1 MKSAINWIGK
11 EGCKSSARQLRSAFK
26 TPLLKT
32 LMLLGAIFIPQPAY
46 GQECF
51 LNLLYG
57 TGGPM
62 LGSGPN
68 FSIDEIFV
76 VSTADGSAVK
86 VGDLNFSSL
95 AAARDQNTGRVYY
108 TGLGTN
114 QQRFAY
120 WDPATNTNVNL
131 PNINVTIPNAGFVKM
146 AFDLGGTLY
155 AMDNSSASL
164 YTIDIN
170 TGVTTTVTITNAAGN
185 AVNFSGGSGD
195 MAFDPNNPNIFYMTS
210 QQNAAG
216 VTGNTQPN
224 QLYTVDITNPAVPVA
239 THVGTVTGLN
249 VPLSSLAFAQDGNLY
264 TVNADL
270 GSNISTVFRLDINT
284 AAPTAIGSAS
294 NTLITDYATL
304 PFLTST
310 DLQVQKVDSNTP
322 PETVA
327 VPGQPISYDITV
339 TNLGGDVNP
348 VTGTACNLL
357 SFNLADV
364 VPAQVTSPN
373 FAIASGG
380 GTLDSATNP
389 TTWTAPNAAGAL
401 VPPTGSVTITLTG
414 IVDPT
419 ATPGTFTNT
428 VTVSPP
434 TGIDDIQPNNNNSN
448 YQHEIFIADVV
459 ATKTGPANILPGGTI
474 TYTITVTNNGPSD
487 ATNVIITDQL
497 PTGVTF
503 VSASDGG
510 TLAGNTINWPAIST
524 LASGA
529 ANSVT
534 RTVTVTAPTTVGS
547 SLDNVISSTSDTFD
561 PTPGNNDGTDPSAQ
575 VTTTV
580 INQVDLGIQKDDGQT
595 TAIPGESITYTITV
609 TNSNTSLSAVNS
621 LTVTDNLPATILN
634 PTFTPSEGTYD
645 SATGAWTGLNLAPG
659 GSVTLTINGT
669 IDPTA
674 TGTLQNTATV
684 APPAGV
690 TDPNPNNDDS
700 DSTTLVPTADLSI
713 SKSDNQ
719 TTAIPGQQISYSI
732 VVTNNGPSTVSSVTV
747 TDSVPAAIQ
756 SPSFSASEGSYDSAT
771 GVWAGLTLASGGSVT
786 LTLTGTIDPTATGT
800 LENTASVSPP
810 SGVTDPDSSNNSSTD
825 TNTLNPESDLA
836 VTKTVS
842 NNNPSVG
849 DTITYTITVT
859 NNGSST
865 ATNVQVSDPPPS
877 GLTIQSSTESQ
888 GSYNSGT
895 GAWTVGTLAN
905 GASAT
910 LTVTARVDVATPI
923 TNTATASADQT
934 DPNSAN
940 NQSSVTVPEQNAD
953 LELSKTVNNPSP
965 SVGENVTYTI
975 TLRNNGPV
983 TATNIQVT
991 EQLPTGLTFV
1001 SANASTGSSF
1011 NNGTGIW
1018 AVSSLSNG
1026 AIATLQIVAT
1036 VNTASPVTNTASVTG
1051 SDQTDPTPG
1060 NNQASATVPTTGT
1073 PSLRLVK
1080 RVTGVNDTS
1089 FNDVLDDTADSD
1101 DDVGLDWPANYLQ
1114 GRTEVPDVRPGDVV
1128 EYTIYF
1134 LSDGNIEAR
1143 NVQICDFVP
1152 ANQTFVDDAFNNVTQ
1167 AANGFVGTNRGIA
1180 IAFGSNGNSTAL
1192 SYTNANDGDNSRFIS
1207 PGSSIP
1213 AVCLVQGASNNGKGA
1228 VLFGPQS
1235 IPNFSSDG
1243 NNSFGFVRF
1252 RATVD

>member
-1 MKSAINWIGK
+1 MKSGIN
-11 EGCKSSARQLRSAFK
+11 CARQLRSAFK
-26 TPLLKT
+26 TPLVKT

-46 GQECF
+46 GQDCF

-95 AAARDQNTGRVYY
+95 AAAREQNTGRVYY
-108 TGLGTN
+108 TGLGVN
-114 QQRFAY
+114 QLMFAY
-120 WDPATNTNVNL
+120 WDPATNTNTPL
-131 PNINVTIPNAGFVKM
+131 PNLSIGSIPNAGFVKM

-155 AMDNSSASL
+155 AMDNNTPAL
-164 YTIDIN
+164 YTIN
-170 TGVTTTVTITNAAGN
+170 EMTGVTTTVTITNAPGN
-185 AVNFSGGSGD
+185 AVNFTGGSGD
-195 MAFDPNNPNIFYMTS
+195 IAFDPNNPTIFYMTS

-224 QLYTVDITNPAVPVA
+224 QLYTVDISNPSTPVA
-239 THVGTVTGLN
+239 TYVGQVLDGATPLN

-270 GSNISTVFRLDINT
+270 GNNLSTVYRLDIGT
-284 AAPTAIGSAS
+284 AAATNIGSSS

-310 DLQVQKVDSNTP
+310 DLAVQKVDSNTP

-348 VTGTACNLL
+348 VTGAACNLL

-373 FAIASGG
+373 FTIASGG

-401 VPPTGSVTITLTG
+401 VPPTGSVTLTLTG
-414 IVDPT
+414 TVDPT

-428 VTVSPP
+428 INVSPP
-434 TGIDDIQPNNNNSN
+434 TGIDDINLNNNDSN
-448 YQHEIFIADVV
+448 YQHEIFIADVA
-459 ATKTGPANILPGGTI
+459 ATKTGPSNILPGGTI

-487 ATNVIITDQL
+487 ATNVVIADQL

-510 TLAGNTINWPAIST
+510 TLAGNTITWPAIST
-524 LASGA
+524 LAPGA
-529 ANSVT
+529 VT
-534 RTVTVTAPTTVGS
+534 RTVTVTAPTTVGAS
-547 SLDNVISSTSDTFD
+547 FNNSVSSTSDTFD
-561 PTPGNNDGTDPSAQ
+561 PNPSNNDGTDTSAQ
-575 VTTTV
+575 VTTQV
-580 INQVDLGIQKDDGQT
+580 IDQVDLGIQKDDGQT
-595 TAIPGESITYTITV
+595 TAIPGDNITYTITV

-621 LTVTDNLPATILN
+621 LTVTDNLPATIQG

-659 GSVTLTINGT
+659 GSVTLTLTGT

-684 APPAGV
+684 SPPAGV
-690 TDPNPNNDDS
+690 TDPNPNNDNS
-700 DSTTLVPTADLSI
+700 DSTTLIPTADLSI
-713 SKSDNQ
+713 TKSDNQ

-756 SPSFSASEGSYDSAT
+756 NPSFSASEGTYDSTT
-771 GVWAGLTLASGGSVT
+771 GEWTGLTLASGGSVT

-800 LENTASVSPP
+800 LENTATVSPP
-810 SGVTDPDSSNNSSTD
+810 SGVTDPDSSNDSSTD
-825 TNTLNPESDLA
+825 SNTLNPEADLA
-836 VTKTVS
+836 VAKTVS
-842 NNNPSVG
+842 NTNPSVG
-849 DTITYTITVT
+849 DIITYTITVT

-923 TNTATASADQT
+923 TNTAAASADQS
-934 DPNSAN
+934 DPNSTN

-953 LELSKTVNNPSP
+953 LQLSKTVNNPSP
-965 SVGENVTYTI
+965 SVGQDVVYTI

-1001 SANASTGSSF
+1001 SANPSTGNF

-1026 AIATLQIVAT
+1026 AIATLQITAT
-1036 VNTASPVTNTASVTG
+1036 VNVASPVTNTVSVTG

-1060 NNQASATVPTTGT
+1060 NNQGSATVPSAGN
-1073 PSLRLVK
+1073 PRLRLVK
-1080 RVTGVNDTS
+1080 RVTRVNNTS
-1089 FNDVLDDTADSD
+1089 FSDVLDNTADSD
-1101 DDVGLDWPANYLQ
+1101 DDVGLDWPSNYLL
-1114 GRTEVPDVRPGDVV
+1114 GRTEVPDVRPGDEV

-1134 LSDGNIEAR
+1134 LSDGNIETR
-1143 NVQICDFVP
+1143 NVQICDLVP
-1152 ANQTFVDDAFNNVTQ
+1152 LNQTFVENAFNNVTQ
-1167 AANGFVGTNRGIA
+1167 AANGFAGVNRGMA
-1180 IAFGSNGNSTAL
+1180 IAFGNSSAL
-1192 SYTNANDGDNSRFIS
+1192 SYTNANDGDNSRFIPAGTTVPVP
-1207 PGSSIP
+1207 PGGVAPQPCRALNTSD
-1213 AVCLVQGASNNGKGA
+1213 NGNGA
-1228 VLFGPQS
+1228 VLINLGN
-1235 IPNFSSDG
+1235 IPNFSSNV
-1243 NNSFGFVRF
+1243 NNSFGFIRF
-1252 RATVD
+1252 RARVD